1 VIDFIPPWLEAVA
14 GVRGMSFALSGII
27 ASGARSLPLRP

>member
-1 VIDFIPPWLEAVA
+1 VIDFIPPWLEAIA
-14 GVRGMSFALSGII
+14 GVLGISFALSGIV